1 MVVRNLFLSEKD
13 SEKNFLM
20 RNERVYNVL
29 TGLFPAVSLQII
41 TDISEICKSKH
52 LLVGPFR
59 VVRGETKRAKPKIV
73 DQAARILKENMEY
86 ELSYRAYQRY
96 LELMTSFRI
105 LRKMPTEYVFH
116 SYGLPL
122 SFLISAIKRPYPQH
136 VSWRCY
142 FIDRLLFEDADFIV
156 NMLKVYY
163 ESPSEIKKLT
173 IFGISK
179 MIHDM
184 IFEQLGKRKREIPI
198 MFREEIER
206 KMRDHEK
213 THKNKEKVRR
223 TEVDYSV
230 RRDWL
235 KELGLIEMKDKEVAL
250 TPTGSVLYEKI
261 ADMSLNLDF
270 FDSKIF
276 SVLKEVFQM
285 EDLSKE
291 EKIPILETTFN
302 KIKSEAKLKI
312 VETLVLINTAILLNI
327 PRFIGDREMLL
338 KELQKSVMNSSTKL
352 ILQSGYRTKNYYVKA
367 RS

>member
-1 MVVRNLFLSEKD
+1 MVVRNPFLSEKD
-13 SEKNFLM
+13 SEKNFLI

-29 TGLFPAVSLQII
+29 TGLFPAASLQII
-41 TDISEICKSKH
+41 SDISKICKSKH

-59 VVRGETKRAKPKIV
+59 VDRGDTKRAKTKIV
-73 DQAARILKENMEY
+73 DQAARILKENLEY
-86 ELSYRAYQRY
+86 ELSYRACQRY

-105 LRKMPTEYVFH
+105 LRKMPTKYVFH

-122 SFLISAIKRPYPQH
+122 SFLISAIKKPYPQH
-136 VSWRCY
+136 VAWKCY
-142 FIDRLLFEDADFIV
+142 FIDRLLFEDGDFTV
-156 NMLKVYY
+156 NMLRVYY

-173 IFGISK
+173 TFEISK
-179 MIHDM
+179 MVHDL
-184 IFEQLGKRKREIPI
+184 IFERLRKRKREIPI

-206 KMRDHEK
+206 KIRDYEK
-213 THKNKEKVRR
+213 THKNKKKVRR

-250 TPTGSVLYEKI
+250 TSDGSVLYEKI
-261 ADMSLNLDF
+261 ADMSLDSEF
-270 FDSKIF
+270 FNSKIF
-276 SVLKEVFQM
+276 SILKEVFQM
-285 EDLSKE
+285 EDHSKE
-291 EKIPILETTFN
+291 EKMTTLETTFN

-312 VETLVLINTAILLNI
+312 VETLALINTAILLNI

-338 KELQKSVMNSSTKL
+338 KELQKAILNSSTKL